1 MHEKRSDG
9 SLARAD
15 AAHSGAA
22 ETAKARRTR
31 GAGLGRSG
39 SGWESGSGDDWHGE
53 AGVPVD
59 PVRVD
64 VVWDRL
70 LVEARPVLG
79 VEELSAVS
87 ESGSSLK
94 ESPVGWAT
102 QTRARM
108 HAMKRE
114 SFMTAAKRARREL
127 FRSLSLQGV
136 AGRGAPVS
144 IERSVGLGASEGRS
158 GRRLPCLVACG
169 RFVFEAGSRAS
180 GG

>member
-94 ESPVGWAT
+94 ESPVGLGDADEGED
-102 QTRARM
+102 ARDEKGEL
-108 HAMKRE
+108 HDLFGCVCAVA
-114 SFMTAAKRARREL
+114 FRRTPSPLLEK
-127 FRSLSLQGV
+127 SSW
-136 AGRGAPVS
+136 
-144 IERSVGLGASEGRS
+144 
-158 GRRLPCLVACG
+158 
-169 RFVFEAGSRAS
+169 
-180 GG
+180 

>member
-1 MHEKRSDG
+1 M
-9 SLARAD
+9 A
-15 AAHSGAA
+15 
-22 ETAKARRTR
+22 
-31 GAGLGRSG
+31 
-39 SGWESGSGDDWHGE
+39 
-53 AGVPVD
+53 
-59 PVRVD
+59 
-64 VVWDRL
+64 
-70 LVEARPVLG
+70 
-79 VEELSAVS
+79 
-87 ESGSSLK
+87 
-94 ESPVGWAT
+94 WAT

-169 RFVFEAGSRAS
+169 RFVFEAGCDEGRRGQTPGDSCRVGRVVSCRARGCSRGIDRSTDDRLVSRRLLPLGRAGFEVFVD
-180 GG
+180 GGEPVTRIPLCLAAWGPRLLTCDLYRKR